1 MEITGYFSVTG
12 VLMALLCSYVILGRL
27 LGMYLFDKSGQRT
40 RVVVQVVVLGDI
52 ARSPRMRYHAVSLA
66 DAGCT
71 VDLIGYTQT
80 NPGARI
86 NVHRNIRVRPVRQPW
101 SIPKGWPKLVYLL
114 WAPVKAMWMTVQL
127 FWIMACI
134 TQRPDFILVQNPPS
148 IPTLVIGQLVSVLRK
163 AWLVIDWHN
172 FGYTILGMT
181 LGMNHPVVRFAKW
194 YEHRFG
200 QRAYAH
206 LTVTD
211 AMHQEIKTHWKV
223 QGKIMTVR
231 DKPPVEFKR
240 LSMEQIHRQFTFSLK
255 IIEDL
260 VRQTQDGDIF
270 LGSYNDSQNGTLLCD
285 ADQDGGL
292 IWRKDRPKLIVSST
306 SWTQDEDFSILLDA
320 IQLYEHSARPS
331 DPNLLFV
338 ITGQGPQKAYYL
350 EKIQQMKLVKTRV
363 VTAWLEASDYPL
375 LLGSADLGVSLHT
388 SSSGLDLPMKVVDM
402 FGCGLPVCAISFPCL
417 NELVHDQVNGLVFET
432 SQDLYEQWV
441 ELFIKNP
448 DKLERIR
455 SNVIQ
460 EYKENTWQHQYKH
473 ILTTLFNQ
481 H

>member
-1 MEITGYFSVTG
+1 M
-12 VLMALLCSYVILGRL
+12 
-27 LGMYLFDKSGQRT
+27 
-40 RVVVQVVVLGDI
+40 
-52 ARSPRMRYHAVSLA
+52 
-66 DAGCT
+66 
-71 VDLIGYTQT
+71 
-80 NPGARI
+80 
-86 NVHRNIRVRPVRQPW
+86 
-101 SIPKGWPKLVYLL
+101 
-114 WAPVKAMWMTVQL
+114 
-127 FWIMACI
+127 
-134 TQRPDFILVQNPPS
+134 
-148 IPTLVIGQLVSVLRK
+148 SVLRK
-163 AWLVIDWHN
+163 AWLIIDWHN

-181 LGMNHPVVRFAKW
+181 LGMNHPVVRFARW

-375 LLGSADLGVSLHT
+375 LLGSADLGISLHT

-402 FGCGLPVCAISFPCL
+402 FGCGLPVCAISFP
-417 NELVHDQVNGLVFET
+417 
-432 SQDLYEQWV
+432 W
-441 ELFIKNP
+441 
-448 DKLERIR
+448 
-455 SNVIQ
+455 
-460 EYKENTWQHQYKH
+460 
-473 ILTTLFNQ
+473 
-481 H
+481 